1 MTDTTRPSPLPTH
14 FPEPGASDLQTG
26 DFGLNGDLKATMLAA
41 LEATWDKDDPG
52 ATQLPADDADTISPD
67 TPATAAPDPTSAV
80 PPQAAADGAAGAE
93 AGGDGA
99 APDLPASPAAPNPD
113 AAEAPFDLNTF
124 ARDYFGT
131 DLNPAQARELFGLL
145 NGLQNLSPAQQAQ
158 VDAVLAG
165 GAQGQYPI
173 TAPQQEY
180 APQPQIP
187 GQLQIPGQPA
197 PQPAIGQPPLGLPPR
212 PDDSDY
218 EGQQVYDRY
227 IAPMATMVDQR
238 MATIEQQVAATTAA
252 QQLREREG
260 NAATITQASEV
271 WRAEHP
277 EITDGEWARL
287 TDNVIRSGTLMPMV
301 AAHGDFSKATRAV
314 LEQHFWADD
323 QLRAKAIA
331 NISSGRAA
339 NTGLPDATSPIASDA
354 SEIERQRQARAASVA
369 GGGGGQTPRGGDI
382 TTPTSTEGRKAAM
395 VAALSAEGNFG

>member
-1 MTDTTRPSPLPTH
+1 MTDTTPVRPSPLPEH
-14 FPEPGASDLQTG
+14 FPEAGGTDLQTD

-41 LEATWDKDDPG
+41 LEATWDKDNPG
-52 ATQLPADDADTISPD
+52 ATQLPPEDAAPTTSPD
-67 TPATAAPDPTSAV
+67 TPAQAAPDPSSAV
-80 PPQAAADGAAGAE
+80 PPQAAADGTTGAE

-99 APDLPASPAAPNPD
+99 APDLPVSPVVPNSPD
-113 AAEAPFDLNTF
+113 VPFDLNIF

-131 DLNPAQARELFGLL
+131 DLSPAQARELFSRL
-145 NGLQNLSPAQQAQ
+145 NGLQNLSPQQQAQ
-158 VDAVLAG
+158 LDAMLAG
-165 GAQGQYPI
+165 GPQGQYPV
-173 TAPQQEY
+173 TAPMQGAPEQY
-180 APQPQIP
+180 APQPNAG
-187 GQLQIPGQPA
+187 GQN
-197 PQPAIGQPPLGLPPR
+197 AIGQPPLGLPAR
-212 PDDSDY
+212 PDDNDY

-238 MATIEQQVAATTAA
+238 MASIEQQVAATTAA

-260 NAATITQASEV
+260 NAATITAASDS
-271 WRAEHP
+271 WRTEHP

-339 NTGLPDATSPIASDA
+339 GTGLPDPASPITTDA
-354 SEIERQRQARAASVA
+354 TEIERQRQARAASVA

-382 TTPTSTEGRKAAM
+382 ATPTSKDGRKAAM
-395 VAALSAEGNFG
+395 VAALSAEGDFG